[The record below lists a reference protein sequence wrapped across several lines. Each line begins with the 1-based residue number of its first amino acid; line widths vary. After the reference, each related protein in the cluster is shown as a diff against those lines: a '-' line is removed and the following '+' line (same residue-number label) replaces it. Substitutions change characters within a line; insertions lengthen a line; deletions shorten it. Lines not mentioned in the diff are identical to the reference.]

1 MDINKRIQ
9 ELRQKIHQYDYEYY
23 VLAQPTIS
31 DYDYDMLLKELEQLE
46 KDNPHLITVD
56 SPTQRVSGQPI
67 KSFPTVVHRKPMLSL
82 ANTYSEAEIRDF
94 DRRVKRALGPDAT
107 VEYVCEL
114 KIDGVAVSLIYE
126 NGLFIRGVKRGD
138 GFTGDDITANLK
150 TIRSIPLKIRRQP
163 NFPSSFEVRGEV
175 YFPREAFLKLNEK
188 RRSEGDM
195 LFANPRN
202 AAAGTLNLQDPRIVS
217 SRNLQLFAYY
227 FDTDDSNFM
236 PQTHLSNL
244 ALLKDFG
251 FPVNP
256 NYQLCSSLYEV
267 FDFLKKWESRRQEL
281 SYDIDGAVI
290 KVNSLSQQNI
300 LGSTAKSP
308 RWAIAFKFKAIRAE
322 TKINAITWQVGRT
335 GVLTPVAELQPV
347 FLSGSKVSRATLH
360 NPDEIQRKDIRE
372 GDYVFIEKGGDIIP
386 KIVEV
391 IPEKRD
397 PQAPPT
403 VIPERCPQCQSG
415 LLRIEGEVA
424 LRCPN
429 LQCPAQINRRIEHFA
444 GRDAMDIEGMGSA
457 LIEMLVS
464 SGLISDVADIY
475 QLKKEQLLTRE
486 RMGEKSVSNLLEAIE
501 RSKTRELYRLI
512 YALGIPYIGLNA
524 AKLLARHFYSLQKLQ
539 ESTLDELVA
548 IEGIGEKM
556 AQSIV
561 EFFKQKHNQII
572 IERLRKAGLKLSS
585 EIIQGQTGDQLK
597 GKVFVLTGTLPT
609 LTREQATALIENAGG
624 KVSSSVSSNTDFV
637 LVGEKAGSK
646 LLKARELGIA
656 TIDEKQL
663 LDMVKNIVD
672 F

>member
-1 MDINKRIQ
+1 M
-9 ELRQKIHQYDYEYY
+9 RQKIHQYDYEYY

>member
-9 ELRQKIHQYDYEYY
+9 QLRQKIQQYDYEYY
-23 VLAQPTIS
+23 VLAQPTVS
-31 DYDYDMLLKELEQLE
+31 DFDYDMLLKELEQLE
-46 KDNPHLITVD
+46 KDNPHLITGD

-67 KSFPTVVHRKPMLSL
+67 KTFPTVVHRKPMLSL
-82 ANTYSEAEIRDF
+82 ANTYSEEEISDF
-94 DRRVKRALGPDAT
+94 DRRVKGALGADAT

-126 NGLFIRGVKRGD
+126 KGVFTRGVKRGD

-150 TIRSIPLKIRRQP
+150 TIRSIPLKIRQQSD
-163 NFPSSFEVRGEV
+163 FPESFEVRGEV
-175 YFPREAFLKLNEK
+175 YFPLEAFLKLNEK

-217 SRNLQLFAYY
+217 SRSLQIFAYY
-227 FDTDDSNFM
+227 FDTEDAGFM
-236 PQTHLSNL
+236 QQTHMANLS
-244 ALLKDFG
+244 LLKNYG

-256 NYQLCSSLYEV
+256 NHQLCPSLTAV
-267 FDFLKKWESRRQEL
+267 FDFLKKWESQRQEL
-281 SYDIDGAVI
+281 PYDIDGAVI
-290 KVNSLSQQNI
+290 KVNSLGQQND

-322 TKINAITWQVGRT
+322 TKINSITWQVGRT
-335 GVLTPVAELQPV
+335 GVLTPVAELEPV

-386 KIVEV
+386 KVVEIILEKRNAQSSPAV
-391 IPEKRD
+391 IPTHCTE
-397 PQAPPT
+397 
-403 VIPERCPQCQSG
+403 CQSN
-415 LLRIEGEVA
+415 LQRVEGEAA

-457 LIEMLVS
+457 LIEMLVL
-464 SGLISDVADIY
+464 SGIISDVADIF
-475 QLKKEQLLTRE
+475 QLKRDQLLTLE

-501 RSKTRELYRLI
+501 KSKDRELYRLI
-512 YALGIPYIGLNA
+512 FALGIPYIGVNA
-524 AKLLARHFYSLQKLQ
+524 AKILARQFNSLHNLQ
-539 ESTLDELVA
+539 ESSLEELIA
-548 IEGIGEKM
+548 IDGIGEKM

-561 EFFKQKHNQII
+561 TFFQQKQNQTL
-572 IERLRKAGLKLSS
+572 IERLKEAGLTLSYETPKGKGS
-585 EIIQGQTGDQLK
+585 DRFK
-597 GKVFVLTGTLPT
+597 GKVFVLTGTLPN
-609 LTREQATALIENAGG
+609 LTREQATELIENAGG
-624 KVSSSVSSNTDFV
+624 KVSASVSSNTDF
-637 LVGEKAGSK
+637 LLAGEKAGSK
-646 LLKARELGIA
+646 LSKARELGIMI
-656 TIDEKQL
+656 IDEKQMM
-663 LDMVKNIVD
+663 DMVKSVD